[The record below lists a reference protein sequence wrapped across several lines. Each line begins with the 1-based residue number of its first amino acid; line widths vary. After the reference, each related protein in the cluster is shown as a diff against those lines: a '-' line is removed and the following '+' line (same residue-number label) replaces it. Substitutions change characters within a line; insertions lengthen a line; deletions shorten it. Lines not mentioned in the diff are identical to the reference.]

1 MKLIDILSQTKDLNN
16 PNHLIGTDKNT
27 IHSYIDY
34 FYESEFIKYKDKS
47 INLLEIGMSSG
58 GSLFL
63 WRQYF
68 ANAKIYGLDIMD
80 VLRPQYKNLKNT
92 EYIINN
98 AYDINIMNSLPNF
111 DIIIDDGPH
120 SLDSQLFTLIN
131 YSKKLNSNGILI
143 IEDIDNQNNLDIL
156 VHNIPQEYKDKFQL
170 FDLRSIKNRYD
181 DIILVLRNEIK

>member
-1 MKLIDILSQTKDLNN
+1 MKLIDILLQTKDLNN

-34 FYESEFIKYKDKS
+34 FYESELIKYKDKF

-98 AYDINIMNSLPNF
+98 AYDINFMNSLPNF

-156 VHNIPQEYKDKFQL
+156 VQNIPQEYKDKFQV

-181 DIILVLRNEIK
+181 DIIIVLRNEIK

>member
-98 AYDINIMNSLPNF
+98 AYDINFMNSLPNF

-131 YSKKLNSNGILI
+131 YSKKLNPNGILI

-156 VHNIPQEYKDKFQL
+156 IHNIPQEYKDKFQV